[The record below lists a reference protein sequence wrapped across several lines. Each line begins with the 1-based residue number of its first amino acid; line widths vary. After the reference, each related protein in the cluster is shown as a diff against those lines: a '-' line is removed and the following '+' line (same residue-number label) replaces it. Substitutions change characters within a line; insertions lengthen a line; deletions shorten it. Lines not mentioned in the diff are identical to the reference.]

1 MARKIKKVG
10 KIPMARSEKEKLDK
24 VEVEEVIDQETK
36 DFTMYLGGDLKTLA
50 EKAEAEQ
57 IAKSLL

>member
-50 EKAEAEQ
+50 EKAEAE
-57 IAKSLL
+57 